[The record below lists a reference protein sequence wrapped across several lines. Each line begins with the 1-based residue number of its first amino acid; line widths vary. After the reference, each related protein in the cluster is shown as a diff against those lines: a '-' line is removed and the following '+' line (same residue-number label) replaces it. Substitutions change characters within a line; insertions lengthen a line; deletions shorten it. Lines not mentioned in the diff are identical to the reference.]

1 MKAFGLK
8 LRIAEWHDMCA
19 DRVHAGVI
27 KWAGKIPPEQKDQPG
42 SSGRGESGV
51 RQAEKKGKKEK
62 TTMKKLMT
70 FAAVAAMTYVGSAVS
85 LTPSV
90 CTDCG
95 AYGASDCDTIV
106 FKVTGSGK
114 AVVPKGGY
122 KATTKIKIKK
132 GALALEGEYCALTD
146 TCCYET
152 GWFYAT
158 IKAGKKTFALATPV
172 DIKVW
177 SLFGKNLDRSRSF
190 GSSIKKGK
198 SVCLE
203 SALYVEAADDSAFWA
218 GDVDLEDAGIF
229 KFYASAFGK
238 VDMKVSNGKGGA
250 GYCSEEKGCTP
261 IYTPKSYSGW
271 FVGYYDCVGMEDC
284 FRCSCEAIDV
294 FGGTWKAKFNKKA
307 TTLSSAAS
315 IAGVSANLGSDE

>member
-1 MKAFGLK
+1 M
-8 LRIAEWHDMCA
+8 D
-19 DRVHAGVI
+19 V
-27 KWAGKIPPEQKDQPG
+27 
-42 SSGRGESGV
+42 
-51 RQAEKKGKKEK
+51 
-62 TTMKKLMT
+62 
-70 FAAVAAMTYVGSAVS
+70 
-85 LTPSV
+85 
-90 CTDCG
+90 
-95 AYGASDCDTIV
+95 
-106 FKVTGSGK
+106 
-114 AVVPKGGY
+114 
-122 KATTKIKIKK
+122 
-132 GALALEGEYCALTD
+132 
-146 TCCYET
+146 
-152 GWFYAT
+152 
-158 IKAGKKTFALATPV
+158 
-172 DIKVW
+172 KVW

-198 SVCLE
+198 SVSLE

-307 TTLSSAAS
+307 TTLSGAAS
-315 IAGVSANLGSDE
+315 LAGVSAKLGSDE